1 MGRLATFCTGS
12 PCNTP
17 LLVQSLN
24 YSITRLPDYSITGLD
39 YPIDNMSRHDVS
51 CRDMGTTPPRKPAD
65 SLPLTPALFHVL
77 LSLADGEKHG
87 YAVLKE
93 VEQRTGGD
101 VRLSTG
107 TLYGIIKRLLAEGM
121 IRESAAGS
129 DDRRRAYK
137 LTAFG
142 RNVALA
148 EAERLRDL
156 VAAAHAKKLL
166 ANPGV

>member
-1 MGRLATFCTGS
+1 MAERD
-12 PCNTP
+12 P
-17 LLVQSLN
+17 LS
-24 YSITRLPDYSITGLD
+24 
-39 YPIDNMSRHDVS
+39 
-51 CRDMGTTPPRKPAD
+51 

-93 VEQRTGGD
+93 IDQRTGGQ
-101 VRLSTG
+101 VVLSTG
-107 TLYGIIKRLLAEGM
+107 TLYGIIKRLLADGM

-129 DDRRRAYK
+129 DERRTAYR

-142 RNVALA
+142 RKVALA

-156 VAAAHAKKLL
+156 VAAAQTKRLL
-166 ANPGV
+166 THEAG